1 MKKPLAAIAALF
13 LMVPA
18 LPAQADYRRP
28 GGVSERTC
36 YKEVYREE
44 YIPGTKEKPGRV
56 RRWTETKEVPCK
68 GPKQEPTYVR
78 PSPRS
83 VDEDVNSCVEGSVL
97 GGIAGAAAGAALSRD
112 EGRWIGI
119 PLGIVGGSLIGCQ
132 IDGG

>member
-1 MKKPLAAIAALF
+1 MKKPLAAIAALV

-18 LPAQADYRRP
+18 LPVRADYRQP

-44 YIPGTKEKPGRV
+44 YIPGTRERPGRV
-56 RRWTETKEVPCK
+56 RRWTDKVKVPCETNY
-68 GPKQEPTYVR
+68 GVTGHGEHPPM
-78 PSPRS
+78 
-83 VDEDVNSCVEGSVL
+83 DDNSCVEGSIL

-119 PLGIVGGSLIGCQ
+119 PLGIVGGSMIGCQ

>member
-28 GGVSERTC
+28 GGVQERTC

-44 YIPGTKEKPGRV
+44 YIPGTRDRRGRV
-56 RRWTETKEVPCK
+56 RSWTEKVKVPCEQDY
-68 GPKQEPTYVR
+68 GVTGHGEHPPM
-78 PSPRS
+78 
-83 VDEDVNSCVEGSVL
+83 DDNSCVEGSVL

-119 PLGIVGGSLIGCQ
+119 PLGIVGGSMIGCQ